1 VRKVAA
7 TTRHDFVAERRTD
20 EIGSTVTPVLINP
33 YCRGLALKDPGY
45 EKIPRHWSAD
55 PRWRKSVNTGW
66 KLDGSVG
73 LSSEVVMAVRLLV
86 NGCLLGWLAVGPA
99 IAADRALSVTIYADD
114 QALVQD
120 RRDIEVKGGRQRIEF
135 QDVSAQIRPE
145 TVSLTADDISIVE
158 QNFDFDLLTPSK
170 MMEKAVGHEVTIVRV
185 NPATGAETREQA
197 EVLATN
203 AGVVLKIGQHIEVLR
218 DDGLPVRV
226 IFDKVPDNLRARPT
240 LSVTVIGAHAGTRPA
255 TLSYL
260 TPGLGWKAD
269 YVALYN
275 EGDSKIDVQGWVT
288 LTNSSGV
295 TYDNAQTLLVA
306 GSPAAA
312 DGGGR
317 QPNYYYRQPGP
328 RPTLQQAGTESGSR
342 ERLGD
347 FYLYPL
353 AERTTIANLQTKQ
366 VSFLDV
372 QGVPAEHGYEYRNRW
387 LGTADQP
394 QSAKSIYSFSTSA
407 HAGLGDQLPA
417 GILRFY
423 MRDKRG
429 DPQFIGESSIDHT
442 PMGST
447 LSLATGDAFDVKV
460 RAVVEKRTRLNTNN
474 SGANNLF
481 ANHWQSDMRYE
492 LSNALPRPVT
502 VKLVQ
507 EGLWGD
513 SRIITESI
521 KSTRRSADAAEWS
534 VTVPA
539 NGNASVTAS
548 FDTRY

>member
-1 VRKVAA
+1 MAA
-7 TTRHDFVAERRTD
+7 RILV
-20 EIGSTVTPVLINP
+20 IGCML
-33 YCRGLALKDPGY
+33 
-45 EKIPRHWSAD
+45 
-55 PRWRKSVNTGW
+55 
-66 KLDGSVG
+66 
-73 LSSEVVMAVRLLV
+73 
-86 NGCLLGWLAVGPA
+86 CLLAGAPA
-99 IAADRALSVTIYADD
+99 GAADRTLSVTIYAGDL
-114 QALVQD
+114 ALVQD
-120 RRDIEVKGGRQRIEF
+120 RRDIEIKGGRQRIEF
-135 QDVSAQIRPE
+135 EDVSAQIRPE
-145 TVSLTADDISIVE
+145 TASLTAADLSIVE
-158 QNFDFDLLTPSK
+158 QNFDFDLLTPAK
-170 MMEKAVGHEVTIVRV
+170 LMEKAVGHDVTIVRV

-197 EVLATN
+197 QVLATN
-203 AGVVLKIGQHIEVLR
+203 GGVVLKIGQRIEVLR

-240 LSVTVIGAHAGTRPA
+240 LSVTVIGGHAGTRPA

-275 EGDSKIDVQGWVT
+275 EADSKIDVQGWIT

-306 GSPAAA
+306 GSPAQAE
-312 DGGGR
+312 GGAR
-317 QPNYYYRQPGP
+317 ANYYRAPQS

-347 FYLYPL
+347 YYLYPL

-372 QGVPAEHGYEYRNRW
+372 HGVPAEHGYEYRNHW
-387 LGTADQP
+387 LGTTETP
-394 QSAKSIYSFSTSA
+394 QSAKSIYAFSTSA

-429 DPQFIGESSIDHT
+429 DPQFIGESRIDHT

-460 RAVVEKRTRLNTNN
+460 RATVDKRTRVNALE
-474 SGANNLF
+474 
-481 ANHWQSDMRYE
+481 WQSEMRYE
-492 LSNALPRPVT
+492 LTNALPRPVT
-502 VKLVQ
+502 VRLLQ

-513 SRIITESI
+513 ARITAESI
-521 KSTRRSADAAEWS
+521 KSTRRSAEVAEWA

-539 NGNASVTAS
+539 NGKASVTAS

>member
-1 VRKVAA
+1 MR
-7 TTRHDFVAERRTD
+7 TRLCIVCWLLWLPT
-20 EIGSTVTPVLINP
+20 
-33 YCRGLALKDPGY
+33 
-45 EKIPRHWSAD
+45 
-55 PRWRKSVNTGW
+55 
-66 KLDGSVG
+66 
-73 LSSEVVMAVRLLV
+73 SS
-86 NGCLLGWLAVGPA
+86 PA
-99 IAADRALSVTIYADD
+99 IAADRTLAVTIYGGDL
-114 QALVQD
+114 ALVQD
-120 RRDIEVKGGRQRIEF
+120 RRDIEIKGGRQRIEF

-145 TVSLTADDISIVE
+145 TVSLTATDISIVE
-158 QNFDFDLLTPSK
+158 QNFDFDLLTPAK
-170 MMEKAVGHEVTIVRV
+170 LMEKAVGQEITIVRV

-197 EVLATN
+197 QVLATN
-203 AGVVLKIGQHIEVLR
+203 GGVVLKIGQRIEVLR

-240 LSVTVIGAHAGTRPA
+240 LSVTVIGGHAGTRPA

-260 TPGLGWKAD
+260 TPGLGWRAD
-269 YVALYN
+269 YVALYDEADN
-275 EGDSKIDVQGWVT
+275 KIDVQGWVT

-306 GSPAAA
+306 GSPTQA
-312 DGGGR
+312 DGGAR
-317 QPNYYYRQPGP
+317 QPYYRGPQPP

-347 FYLYPL
+347 YYLYPL

-372 QGVPAEHGYEYRNRW
+372 HGVPAEHGYEFRNHW
-387 LGTADQP
+387 LGTTETA

-429 DPQFIGESSIDHT
+429 DPQFIGESRIDHT

-460 RAVVEKRTRLNTNN
+460 RAVVDKRTHLNN
-474 SGANNLF
+474 F
-481 ANHWQSDMRYE
+481 DWQSDMRYE
-492 LSNALPRPVT
+492 LSNAMPRPVT
-502 VKLVQ
+502 VKLLQ
-507 EGLWGD
+507 DGLWGD
-513 SRIITESI
+513 SRITAESQ
-521 KSTRRSADAAEWS
+521 KSTRRSADTAEWS

-539 NGNASVTAS
+539 NGKASLTAS
-548 FDTRY
+548 FETRY

>member
-1 VRKVAA
+1 MRE
-7 TTRHDFVAERRTD
+7 HLLS
-20 EIGSTVTPVLINP
+20 IGWVL
-33 YCRGLALKDPGY
+33 
-45 EKIPRHWSAD
+45 
-55 PRWRKSVNTGW
+55 
-66 KLDGSVG
+66 
-73 LSSEVVMAVRLLV
+73 
-86 NGCLLGWLAVGPA
+86 CLLAGAPA
-99 IAADRALSVTIYADD
+99 MAADRTLSVTIYADD
-114 QALVQD
+114 LALVQD

-145 TVSLTADDISIVE
+145 TASLTAGDISIVE
-158 QNFDFDLLTPSK
+158 QNFDFDLLTPAK
-170 MMEKAVGHEVTIVRV
+170 LMEKAVGREVTIVRV
-185 NPATGAETREQA
+185 NPATGAETREEA
-197 EVLATN
+197 LVLATN
-203 AGVVLKIGQHIEVLR
+203 GGVVLKIGQRIEVLR

-226 IFDKVPDNLRARPT
+226 IFDKVPENLRARPT
-240 LSVTVIGAHAGTRPA
+240 LSVTVIGGRAGTRPA

-260 TPGLGWKAD
+260 TPGLGWRAD

-275 EGDSKIDVQGWVT
+275 EADSKIDVQGWVT

-306 GSPAAA
+306 GSPTQV

-317 QPNYYYRQPGP
+317 QPNYYRGQQP
-328 RPTLQQAGTESGSR
+328 RPALQQAGTESGSR

-347 FYLYPL
+347 YYLYPL

-372 QGVPAEHGYEYRNRW
+372 HGVPAEHGYEFRNRW
-387 LGTADQP
+387 LGTAETP
-394 QSAKSIYSFSTSA
+394 QSAKSVYSFSTSA

-417 GILRFY
+417 GVLRFY

-429 DPQFIGESSIDHT
+429 DPQFIGESRIDHT

-460 RAVVEKRTRLNTNN
+460 RVVVEKRTRLSTFN
-474 SGANNLF
+474 
-481 ANHWQSDMRYE
+481 WQSDMRYE

-502 VKLVQ
+502 VKLLQ

-513 SRIITESI
+513 SRITAESQ
-521 KSTRRSADAAEWS
+521 KSTRRSAETAEWA

-539 NGNASVTAS
+539 NAKASLTAT

>member
-1 VRKVAA
+1 MRVRLFCIGSFAWLLA
-7 TTRHDFVAERRTD
+7 GLASAAERT
-20 EIGSTVTPVLINP
+20 
-33 YCRGLALKDPGY
+33 
-45 EKIPRHWSAD
+45 
-55 PRWRKSVNTGW
+55 
-66 KLDGSVG
+66 
-73 LSSEVVMAVRLLV
+73 
-86 NGCLLGWLAVGPA
+86 
-99 IAADRALSVTIYADD
+99 LSVTIYADD
-114 QALVQD
+114 LALVQD
-120 RRDIEVKGGRQRIEF
+120 RRDIEVKEGRQRIEF

-145 TVSLTADDISIVE
+145 TVSLAAPDISIIE
-158 QNFDFDLLTPSK
+158 QNFDFDLLSPSK
-170 MMEKAVGHEVTIVRV
+170 LMEKAVGQEITIVRV

-197 EVLATN
+197 QVLATN
-203 AGVVLKIGQHIEVLR
+203 GGVVLKIGQRIEVLR

-226 IFDKVPDNLRARPT
+226 IFSKVPDNLRARPT
-240 LSVTVIGAHAGTRPA
+240 LSVSINGVHAGTRRA

-275 EGDSKIDVQGWVT
+275 ESDSKIDVQGWVT
-288 LTNSSGV
+288 LTNSSGT

-306 GSPAAA
+306 GSPSQA
-312 DGGGR
+312 DGGNN
-317 QPNYYYRQPGP
+317 NY
-328 RPTLQQAGTESGSR
+328 RPPLRRGALQMPGTESGSR

-347 FYLYPL
+347 YYLYPL

-372 QGVPAEHGYEYRNRW
+372 HGVPAEHGYEFRNHW
-387 LGTADQP
+387 LGTAETP
-394 QSAKSIYSFSTSA
+394 VSAKSIYSFSTSA

-429 DPQFIGESSIDHT
+429 DPQFIGESRIDHT

-460 RAVVEKRTRLNTNN
+460 HATVEKRTRLAT
-474 SGANNLF
+474 F
-481 ANHWQSDMRYE
+481 DWQTDMRYE
-492 LSNALPRPVT
+492 LSNALPHSVV
-502 VKLVQ
+502 VKLRQ

-513 SRIITESI
+513 SSIKAESQ
-521 KSTRRSADAAEWS
+521 KSTRSSAEAAEWA

-539 NGNASVTAS
+539 NGKSTVTAS
-548 FDTRY
+548 FETRS